1 MGGRDRDGR
10 LTASDALVAEL
21 CRSFGLDPPAAW
33 SDLGGSW
40 TTNLRLDWPSRDP
53 LVVRLHRGSTSPARL
68 AAVQAARQAVAAAG
82 IPTIVAIPA
91 SDGAPF
97 VVPGNGRPAELERY
111 VRWNQRM
118 NTAPR
123 LEAGFAVL
131 GRVHDAL
138 RTSRIPAAASAT
150 DYANHL
156 HSEQAVAAT
165 RRGAER
171 IRGWQD
177 AGLTQLAERGVRHID
192 AVAAAEEPLRSGQL
206 SQLVHGD
213 FWDNNVL
220 YRDGVLAA
228 VIDFDFMGERPRIDD
243 LALTLYFFL
252 LEPGRDLPTAAD
264 RAQVRRFVDAYD
276 AGTTLPLSADERAAL
291 PLAIARQPAWSF
303 GRWVNQLDEVGAR
316 AHLSHVAAELPVA
329 ETIMA
334 ELGPWQD
341 ALT

>member
-1 MGGRDRDGR
+1 MGVRDLDSR
-10 LTASDALVAEL
+10 LTASDELVAEVS
-21 CRSFGLDPPAAW
+21 RSFGLAPPDAW

-40 TTNLRLDWPSRDP
+40 TTNLRLDWPDREP

-82 IPTIVAIPA
+82 IPTVLPIPA
-91 SDGAPF
+91 SDGSPF
-97 VVPGNGRPAELERY
+97 VVLGNRRPAELERY
-111 VRWNQRM
+111 VRWNERM
-118 NTAPR
+118 NTPPR

-131 GRVHDAL
+131 GQVHDAL
-138 RTSRIPAAASAT
+138 RAGTIPPAARTT

-171 IRGWQD
+171 IHGWHD

-192 AVAAAEEPLRSGQL
+192 AVAAAEEPLRAGQL

-220 YRDGVLAA
+220 YQDGVLAA

-252 LEPGRDLPTAAD
+252 LEPGRDLPKAAD

-303 GRWVNQLDEVGAR
+303 GRWVNQLDEADAR
-316 AHLSHVAAELPVA
+316 AHLSDIADELPVA

>member
-1 MGGRDRDGR
+1 MGGCDRDGR
-10 LTASDALVAEL
+10 LAASDALVAEL

-40 TTNLRLDWPSRDP
+40 TTNLRLDWPDRDP

-68 AAVQAARQAVAAAG
+68 AAVQAARQAVATAG
-82 IPTIVAIPA
+82 IPTVVAIPA
-91 SDGAPF
+91 SDGSPF
-97 VVPGNGRPAELERY
+97 VVLGSGRPAELERY

-138 RTSRIPAAASAT
+138 RTGAIPAAASTT

-156 HSEQAVAAT
+156 HSEHAVAAT
-165 RRGAER
+165 QRGAER
-171 IRGWQD
+171 IRAWQD

-276 AGTTLPLSADERAAL
+276 AGTTLPLSSDERAAL

-303 GRWVNQLDEVGAR
+303 GRWVNQLDEADAR